1 MEIISIKQGTSPPTS
16 EGLRFHHV
24 IYKKDYEQH
33 QRDTTIYAIDEMA
46 AYKHVHD
53 WLMVIESKT

>member
-24 IYKKDYEQH
+24 VYIKNGERR
-33 QRDTTIYAIDEMA
+33 QRDTGIYAVDEIA

-53 WLMVIESKT
+53 WLTTIEK